1 MEALE
6 TVLQTYRKELDSI
19 IEVKSKLLRKTA
31 KQIETSERIKR
42 EGASL
47 KAKEEALNLK
57 SKQCKDIENKVSEG
71 RCALLGDRKVLED
84 EKKEMKKVIDAA
96 NLKVR
101 NATIAADQA
110 HKDATARIKKT
121 EDRATTQLDE
131 MEEKMNEAIALMKEA
146 EDEKEATRAKNNN
159 LADQMKRLLND
170 NETWKRSQKNE
181 KERRK
186 ESEEKVN
193 GLERELRRWKLKA
206 ESSEKEVNNLRNKL
220 AMSISKAP
228 PTFGANSSRSPSS
241 SLTSKRLPS
250 ESPLAFKNRNNM
262 DSSFSFD
269 SNDENGGSAF
279 DTSTDLSVSQY
290 GPKKRIRE
298 TEDFDIDV
306 AGCSFIE
313 SEDLNRELD
322 DDDYPMPGMPF
333 KSSKSNSN
341 GGVMLGN
348 RITFTKTISKD
359 LNKKSSSPTK
369 NDIVSKS
376 STSNSTTNHPFFKTP
391 MIPKSNTTAAAS
403 SFSTKIDENKR
414 VKDIQDQAK
423 RQLLLQR
430 TLGLSK
436 KGSSTATAIGPR
448 KKIHAYP

>member
-1 MEALE
+1 MLLLE
-6 TVLQTYRKELDSI
+6 RTFYIFCFPSPLSPEWNGSSGNSSPNLPKGIDSI

-181 KERRK
+181 KREERKVRRRLMDWK
-186 ESEEKVN
+186 ES
-193 GLERELRRWKLKA
+193 
-206 ESSEKEVNNLRNKL
+206 
-220 AMSISKAP
+220 
-228 PTFGANSSRSPSS
+228 
-241 SLTSKRLPS
+241 
-250 ESPLAFKNRNNM
+250 
-262 DSSFSFD
+262 
-269 SNDENGGSAF
+269 
-279 DTSTDLSVSQY
+279 
-290 GPKKRIRE
+290 
-298 TEDFDIDV
+298 
-306 AGCSFIE
+306 
-313 SEDLNRELD
+313 
-322 DDDYPMPGMPF
+322 
-333 KSSKSNSN
+333 
-341 GGVMLGN
+341 
-348 RITFTKTISKD
+348 
-359 LNKKSSSPTK
+359 
-369 NDIVSKS
+369 
-376 STSNSTTNHPFFKTP
+376 
-391 MIPKSNTTAAAS
+391 
-403 SFSTKIDENKR
+403 
-414 VKDIQDQAK
+414 
-423 RQLLLQR
+423 
-430 TLGLSK
+430 
-436 KGSSTATAIGPR
+436 
-448 KKIHAYP
+448 